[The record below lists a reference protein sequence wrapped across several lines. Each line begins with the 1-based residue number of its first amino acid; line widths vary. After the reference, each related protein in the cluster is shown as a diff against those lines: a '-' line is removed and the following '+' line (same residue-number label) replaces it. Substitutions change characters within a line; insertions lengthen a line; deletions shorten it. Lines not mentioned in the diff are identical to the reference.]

1 MLSLERFR
9 RALRA
14 EDRDF
19 LDVVNCLKSELDC
32 AVQAGNAAAVSEF
45 VSTCKTALECL
56 LESPADHDFVPG
68 TVRSL
73 LPELIPDLI
82 RAWMAADVG
91 DVDLRTDVSATI
103 TGVVLAA
110 KPREAYMHCAEA
122 VARKDLSVSALL
134 RAVDALRTA
143 LEAPTLSANYITSAA
158 PLVLRKV
165 LVEPQVDGEPCPINF
180 AVLSS
185 LRLFIEPHCPSSRA
199 AACQQDTT
207 EKVVSSQVFCFAA
220 RVLTASLALVDVQ
233 LGERDELGVQF
244 RCLDLT
250 QCVSE
255 WGAFLNIC
263 FREQQ
268 DLVVLASALEV
279 DDPDLDTA
287 SIECCALDRAAV
299 LFFWLATE
307 GFSSGCCAPCV
318 YSPCKLGEAFLR
330 AVQILLHGGHIGAAL
345 WLLVR
350 CSNFTRSVADS
361 FVSVGVRWK
370 PALLLQRVVEA
381 RVCDCR

>member
-134 RAVDALRTA
+134 RVMVYA
-143 LEAPTLSANYITSAA
+143 
-158 PLVLRKV
+158 VLR
-165 LVEPQVDGEPCPINF
+165 CIW
-180 AVLSS
+180 S
-185 LRLFIEPHCPSSRA
+185 L
-199 AACQQDTT
+199 Q
-207 EKVVSSQVFCFAA
+207 
-220 RVLTASLALVDVQ
+220 
-233 LGERDELGVQF
+233 
-244 RCLDLT
+244 
-250 QCVSE
+250 
-255 WGAFLNIC
+255 
-263 FREQQ
+263 
-268 DLVVLASALEV
+268 
-279 DDPDLDTA
+279 
-287 SIECCALDRAAV
+287 
-299 LFFWLATE
+299 
-307 GFSSGCCAPCV
+307 
-318 YSPCKLGEAFLR
+318 
-330 AVQILLHGGHIGAAL
+330 
-345 WLLVR
+345 
-350 CSNFTRSVADS
+350 
-361 FVSVGVRWK
+361 
-370 PALLLQRVVEA
+370 ALLMLCEQRW
-381 RVCDCR
+381 RRQR